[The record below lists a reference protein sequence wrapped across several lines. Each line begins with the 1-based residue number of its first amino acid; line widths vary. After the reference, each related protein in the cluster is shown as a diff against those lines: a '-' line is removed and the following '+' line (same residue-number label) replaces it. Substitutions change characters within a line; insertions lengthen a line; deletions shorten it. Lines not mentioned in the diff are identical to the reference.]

1 MCMRVT
7 YHSPL
12 VGAASVL
19 AFLFLRRAR
28 LVGRAWWGG
37 PSAGFFLTAR
47 RRTRR
52 ACLWRHP
59 PRAAS
64 SAPPAAAPHA
74 RPAAPLGTALACLL
88 RFASTAPVGPA
99 LPSTFPAPELA
110 RSRRAA
116 SPLLGSG
123 PVPRAGPSSISCTTP
138 LVGAGP
144 SRISREVAPPT
155 TSQACKSA
163 GGVDAVEVGGA
174 GSGRFF
180 RRYSNLN
187 VTFDCG
193 KDGPSGATFAW
204 AR

>member
-7 YHSPL
+7 YHSSL

-19 AFLFLRRAR
+19 ALLFLRRAR

-99 LPSTFPAPELA
+99 AVPDGLGIEVAGPVLIKTFVKGGCGDFFSKRDGVVDALAVTSSGAELLPLA
-110 RSRRAA
+110 LTPVSPAA
-116 SPLLGSG
+116 SQ
-123 PVPRAGPSSISCTTP
+123 
-138 LVGAGP
+138 
-144 SRISREVAPPT
+144 APT
-155 TSQACKSA
+155 
-163 GGVDAVEVGGA
+163 
-174 GSGRFF
+174 
-180 RRYSNLN
+180 
-187 VTFDCG
+187 
-193 KDGPSGATFAW
+193 
-204 AR
+204 